1 MHDHVYKH
9 VEVTGS
15 SSKSIDDAI
24 RTAVARASTT
34 LRQIEWFQVVETRG
48 HVRDGAVAHF
58 QVTLKIGFR
67 LDEPDAGGQG
77 AAGSGTP
84 EPGTDPLHEGP

>member
-15 SSKSIDDAI
+15 SSESIDDAI

-34 LRQIEWFQVVETRG
+34 LRHIEWFQVVETRG

-67 LDEPDAGGQG
+67 LDEPDASGQG
-77 AAGSGTP
+77 AAGNGTP